1 MMPDMIPYSSSP
13 IKELSHNNEKIS
25 SFISGDETNID
36 SKTVKSFGDEWKAF
50 HDFSPRE
57 IQSIGDD
64 YFDLLT
70 FETSTFNVLDVGCG
84 SGRWAL
90 YLAPRVKFIEAID
103 PSMAVWVAKDLLKQY
118 SNTRITHASVDNLP
132 FLDNSFDLVYSL
144 GVLHH
149 LPNTQAAIHDCFKKI
164 KSGGY
169 FLLYL
174 YYNLDNRGFLF
185 KLLFKTSNALRWI
198 ISKFPTSIKKVVCD
212 IIATIVYLPL
222 AKLSAL
228 VALFS
233 TSFASHIPLSYY
245 RKTSFF
251 IMRNDALDRF
261 GTPLEKRFSKTEIQ
275 QMLQLV
281 GFTNIIFSTK
291 EPYWHV
297 LAQKT

>member
-1 MMPDMIPYSSSP
+1 MLPYTSKP
-13 IKELSHNNEKIS
+13 VKELLNSNEKIS
-25 SFISGDETNID
+25 SFIKGDETNLD
-36 SKTVKSFGDEWKAF
+36 SETVASFGDEWKAF
-50 HDFSPRE
+50 HDFSQEE

-64 YFDLLT
+64 YFDLVT
-70 FETSTFNVLDVGCG
+70 FDTSTFNVLDVGCG

-90 YLAPRVKFIEAID
+90 YMAPRVKLIEAID
-103 PSMAVWVAKDLLKQY
+103 PSMAIWVAKDLLKPY

-132 FLDNSFDLVYSL
+132 FADNSFDLVYSL

-149 LPNTQAAIHDCFKKI
+149 IPDTQAAIHDCFRKT

-174 YYNLDNRGFLF
+174 YYSLDNRGVLF
-185 KLLFKTSNALRWI
+185 KLVFKTSNALRRI
-198 ISKFPTSIKKVVCD
+198 ISKFPPSLKKVVCD
-212 IIATIVYLPL
+212 IIASMIYWPL
-222 AKLSAL
+222 ARFSGL

-233 TSFASHIPLSYY
+233 TKFASIIPLSYY

-275 QMLQLV
+275 QMLQLA
-281 GFTNIIFSTK
+281 GFTNIKFSTK
-291 EPYWHV
+291 EPFWHV
-297 LAQKT
+297 LSQKP